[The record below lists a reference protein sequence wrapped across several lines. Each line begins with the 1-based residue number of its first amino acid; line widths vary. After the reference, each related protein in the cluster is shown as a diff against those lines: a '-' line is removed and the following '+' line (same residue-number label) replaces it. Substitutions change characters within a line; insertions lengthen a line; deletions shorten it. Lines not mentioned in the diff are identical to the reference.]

1 VAGSVNHF
9 NSLSNKITHLKAGPG
24 RPKGS
29 KNRIGGELK
38 EMILLA
44 LEKAGGT
51 NYLIAQAHENPKTFL
66 LLLGRVL
73 PLQVTGDAENPIQ
86 QVIRWASE
94 REQTLDPSKRGT
106 CKENEGDQSSV
117 H

>member
-1 VAGSVNHF
+1 MNTLPA
-9 NSLSNKITHLKAGPG
+9 KGPG

-29 KNRIGGELK
+29 PNKMPNKLK
-38 EMILLA
+38 EMILEA
-44 LEKAGGT
+44 LDRAGGVE
-51 NYLIAQAHENPKTFL
+51 YLIAQAGENPKTFL

-94 REQTLDPSKRGT
+94 REQTLDPSKRELCDKT
-106 CKENEGDQSSV
+106 ESVDPNSV